1 MLRFIVRRIALAF
14 VQIILVMTLVFLLL
28 RIMPGDPAVL
38 ALGTDH
44 VMDVEA
50 VESMRSQLGL
60 DKPIW
65 EQYVSWMGD
74 AFKLDLGSS
83 TRDGTSVIREIGLRF
98 PRTLELV
105 VCAVVLASI
114 LGVSLGVISALKRN
128 SALDRILTSIS
139 AMGISLPVYVL
150 GTMLIMLFSIHLRW
164 LPSGGF
170 IAYAKDPMKHLLRL
184 ILPSVTIALGPAAS
198 VARMTRSAMLET
210 LEKDYIKTLRAKG
223 VRESRIILKHALR
236 NAILPV
242 ITTIGL
248 QFGNL
253 IGGTVLVENLFT
265 WPGINTLL
273 VTSISMRDYPMIQG
287 CVLCVALFYILINLI
302 VDVLYRVLDPR
313 I

>member
-139 AMGISLPVYVL
+139 AG
-150 GTMLIMLFSIHLRW
+150 
-164 LPSGGF
+164 
-170 IAYAKDPMKHLLRL
+170 A
-184 ILPSVTIALGPAAS
+184 
-198 VARMTRSAMLET
+198 RSAQNPISQHQQCAAPGCRYMFRPRAGT
-210 LEKDYIKTLRAKG
+210 LHQPWYL
-223 VRESRIILKHALR
+223 LW
-236 NAILPV
+236 
-242 ITTIGL
+242 
-248 QFGNL
+248 
-253 IGGTVLVENLFT
+253 GG
-265 WPGINTLL
+265 
-273 VTSISMRDYPMIQG
+273 S
-287 CVLCVALFYILINLI
+287 A
-302 VDVLYRVLDPR
+302 
-313 I
+313 